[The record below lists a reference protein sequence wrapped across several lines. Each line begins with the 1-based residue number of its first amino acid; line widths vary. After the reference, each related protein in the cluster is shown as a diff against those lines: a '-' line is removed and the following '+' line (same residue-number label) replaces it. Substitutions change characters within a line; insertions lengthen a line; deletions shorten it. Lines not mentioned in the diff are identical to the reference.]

1 MVPESA
7 LQAGGVRVAR
17 KFVTTLHISHHLERA
32 QKPVTR
38 AVAAADFAPPPSVPR
53 RPMAKRRKNKNA
65 APALR
70 PVLLQPDQA
79 GGPSAKEEKPIIAEK
94 HWPALPLWI
103 ALHAERGPIRKCW
116 SGHRLFRVP
125 QDGRRYKHCEIRGCG
140 VQPAAGSAVM
150 ACPQCRWMVAQT

>member
-1 MVPESA
+1 M
-7 LQAGGVRVAR
+7 LAR
-17 KFVTTLHISHHLERA
+17 ILYGISRPPAAPTRYTLHLYAPSRRDFA
-32 QKPVTR
+32 PG
-38 AVAAADFAPPPSVPR
+38 ADFAPPPSVPR

-125 QDGRRYKHCEIRGCG
+125 QDGRRYKRCEIRGCG

>member
-1 MVPESA
+1 
-7 LQAGGVRVAR
+7 
-17 KFVTTLHISHHLERA
+17 
-32 QKPVTR
+32 
-38 AVAAADFAPPPSVPR
+38 
-53 RPMAKRRKNKNA
+53 MAKPRKNENA

-70 PVLLQPDQA
+70 PILLQPDQA

-125 QDGRRYKHCEIRGCG
+125 QDGRRYKRCEIRGCG

-150 ACPQCRWMVAQT
+150 ACPQCRWMVPS